1 MSTQDSMVDAGA
13 GAAQTSRQQSA
24 EQDARQLQEARERA
38 AHNPGGGGIVLIDNH
53 DSFVYNLVDALA
65 HTAAAESGS
74 AGEGASSDTPGAQ
87 SASGV
92 QSASGGSGA
101 TGASGAA
108 LEYRV
113 FRNSATPLEVLSL
126 NPDLIVLSPGP
137 GHPSQAGRM
146 MELID
151 VALGRV
157 PMLGIC
163 LGFQALMHHLGGT
176 VAPCGPVHGSTDHMR
191 LSDTGV
197 DHPVFAGLTVDA
209 GPERG
214 AAEHRGRLVPVAR
227 YHSLG
232 ATDVPN
238 GLISLG
244 TCPAADAEGGEV
256 VMAAETD
263 EKFLRTQVLGT
274 ADAPW
279 EGAVAHAMG
288 LQFHP
293 ESVLSPSG
301 PIILQRALRYLKEAR
316 V

>member
-1 MSTQDSMVDAGA
+1 MSTQDSMVNTTA
-13 GAAQTSRQQSA
+13 GAAQASGRQAAERLA
-24 EQDARQLQEARERA
+24 EQQEAARERA
-38 AHNPGGGGIVLIDNH
+38 ANNPGGGGIVLIDNH

-65 HTAAAESGS
+65 HTAAAESEAAGS
-74 AGEGASSDTPGAQ
+74 AGSSSGTEGAVGAEGTNDAPLQ
-87 SASGV
+87 
-92 QSASGGSGA
+92 
-101 TGASGAA
+101 
-108 LEYRV
+108 YRV

-137 GHPSQAGRM
+137 GHPTQAGRM
-146 MELID
+146 MDLID

-163 LGFQALMHHLGGT
+163 LGFQALMDHLGGT

-191 LSDTGV
+191 LSDAGV

-232 ATDVPN
+232 ATKVPE
-238 GLISLG
+238 GLVSLG

-274 ADAPW
+274 PDKPW

-293 ESVLSPSG
+293 ESVLSPTG
-301 PIILQRALRYLKEAR
+301 PIILQRALRYLKEAQ

>member
-1 MSTQDSMVDAGA
+1 MSTQDSMVNANA
-13 GAAQTSRQQSA
+13 GAAQASGRQAAERLA
-24 EQDARQLQEARERA
+24 EQQEAARERA
-38 AHNPGGGGIVLIDNH
+38 ANNPGSGGIVLIDNH

-65 HTAAAESGS
+65 HTAAAESAAAGS
-74 AGEGASSDTPGAQ
+74 AGSGSSAEAASAEGANDAPLQ
-87 SASGV
+87 
-92 QSASGGSGA
+92 
-101 TGASGAA
+101 
-108 LEYRV
+108 YRV

-137 GHPSQAGRM
+137 GHPTQAGRM
-146 MELID
+146 MDLID

-163 LGFQALMHHLGGT
+163 LGFQALMDHLGGT

-191 LSDTGV
+191 LSDAGV

-232 ATDVPN
+232 ATKVPE
-238 GLISLG
+238 GLVSLG

-263 EKFLRTQVLGT
+263 EKFFRTQVLGT
-274 ADAPW
+274 PDKPW

>member
-1 MSTQDSMVDAGA
+1 MSTQDSMVDASMLDASA
-13 GAAQTSRQQSA
+13 GAALTNGHEAPERLTEQQVA
-24 EQDARQLQEARERA
+24 ARERA
-38 AHNPGGGGIVLIDNH
+38 ANNPGGGGIVLIDNH

-65 HTAAAESGS
+65 HTAAAESQVSGS
-74 AGEGASSDTPGAQ
+74 AGSS
-87 SASGV
+87 
-92 QSASGGSGA
+92 
-101 TGASGAA
+101 SGAA
-108 LEYRV
+108 SAEGATDAPLQYRV

-137 GHPSQAGRM
+137 GHPTQAGRM
-146 MELID
+146 MELIEI
-151 VALGRV
+151 ALGRV

-163 LGFQALMHHLGGT
+163 LGFQALIDHLGGT

-191 LSDTGV
+191 LSDAGV

-232 ATDVPN
+232 ATKVPE
-238 GLISLG
+238 GLVNLG
-244 TCPAADAEGGEV
+244 TCPASDAEGGEV

-274 ADAPW
+274 PDKPW

>member
-1 MSTQDSMVDAGA
+1 MSTQDSNMKSSADAAHATGHHSA
-13 GAAQTSRQQSA
+13 EHHARQQ
-24 EQDARQLQEARERA
+24 EEARNLA
-38 AHNPGGGGIVLIDNH
+38 ANNPGGGGIVLIDNH

-65 HTAAAESGS
+65 HTAAAEDAAGVAGSTGVGS
-74 AGEGASSDTPGAQ
+74 AGVAAGAGVAVE
-87 SASGV
+87 SAPL
-92 QSASGGSGA
+92 Q
-101 TGASGAA
+101 
-108 LEYRV
+108 YRV

-137 GHPSQAGRM
+137 GHPANAGYM
-146 MELID
+146 MDLIE

-191 LSDTGV
+191 LSDAGV
-197 DHPVFAGLTVDA
+197 EHPVFAGLTVDA

-214 AAEHRGRLVPVAR
+214 PAEHRGRLVPVAR

-232 ATDVPN
+232 ATKVPE
-238 GLISLG
+238 GLVSLG

-263 EKFLRTQVLGT
+263 EKFLREHVLGT
-274 ADAPW
+274 ADKPW
-279 EGAVAHAMG
+279 DGAVAHAMG

-293 ESVLSPSG
+293 ESVLSPTG

>member
-1 MSTQDSMVDAGA
+1 MSTQDSNTKSSA
-13 GAAQTSRQQSA
+13 GAAQATGHHSAEPHARQQ
-24 EQDARQLQEARERA
+24 EEARKLA
-38 AHNPGGGGIVLIDNH
+38 ANNPGGGGIVLIDNH

-65 HTAAAESGS
+65 HTAAAEDAAGVAGS
-74 AGEGASSDTPGAQ
+74 AGAG
-87 SASGV
+87 SA
-92 QSASGGSGA
+92 
-101 TGASGAA
+101 GAA
-108 LEYRV
+108 GAGVAVESAPLQYRV
-113 FRNSATPLEVLSL
+113 FRNSATPWEVLSL

-137 GHPSQAGRM
+137 GHPANAGYM
-146 MELID
+146 MDLIE

-191 LSDTGV
+191 LSDAGV

-232 ATDVPN
+232 ATKVPE
-238 GLISLG
+238 GLVSLG

-263 EKFLRTQVLGT
+263 EKFLREHVLGT
-274 ADAPW
+274 PDKPW
-279 EGAVAHAMG
+279 DGAVAHAMG

-293 ESVLSPSG
+293 ESVLSPTG

>member
-1 MSTQDSMVDAGA
+1 MSTQDSMVNSSMLDASA
-13 GAAQTSRQQSA
+13 GAAQANGREAAERLA
-24 EQDARQLQEARERA
+24 EQQEAARERA
-38 AHNPGGGGIVLIDNH
+38 ANNPGGGGIVLIDNH

-65 HTAAAESGS
+65 HTAAAESAAAGS
-74 AGEGASSDTPGAQ
+74 AGSGSSAEGKGAEGEGAE
-87 SASGV
+87 
-92 QSASGGSGA
+92 GA
-101 TGASGAA
+101 TDAP
-108 LEYRV
+108 LQYRV

-137 GHPSQAGRM
+137 GHPTQAGRM
-146 MELID
+146 MDLID

-163 LGFQALMHHLGGT
+163 LGFQALMDHLGGT

-191 LSDTGV
+191 LSDAGV

-232 ATDVPN
+232 ATKVPE
-238 GLISLG
+238 GLVSLG

-263 EKFLRTQVLGT
+263 EKFFRTQVLGT
-274 ADAPW
+274 PDKPW

>member
-1 MSTQDSMVDAGA
+1 MSTQDSNTKSSA
-13 GAAQTSRQQSA
+13 GAAHAIGHQSA
-24 EQDARQLQEARERA
+24 EHHARQQEEARKLA
-38 AHNPGGGGIVLIDNH
+38 ANNPGGGGIVLIDNH

-65 HTAAAESGS
+65 HTAAAEDAAGGAGS
-74 AGEGASSDTPGAQ
+74 AGAGVGGAGGAGVAVE
-87 SASGV
+87 SAPL
-92 QSASGGSGA
+92 Q
-101 TGASGAA
+101 
-108 LEYRV
+108 YRV

-137 GHPSQAGRM
+137 GHPANAGYM
-146 MELID
+146 MDLIE

-191 LSDTGV
+191 LSDAGV

-214 AAEHRGRLVPVAR
+214 PAEHRGRLVPVAR

-232 ATDVPN
+232 ATKVPE
-238 GLISLG
+238 GLVSLG

-263 EKFLRTQVLGT
+263 EKFLREHVLGT
-274 ADAPW
+274 ADKPW
-279 EGAVAHAMG
+279 DGAVAHAMG

-293 ESVLSPSG
+293 ESVLSPTG

>member
-1 MSTQDSMVDAGA
+1 MSTQDSNTKSSA
-13 GAAQTSRQQSA
+13 GAAHAIGHHSAEHHARQQ
-24 EQDARQLQEARERA
+24 EEARKLA
-38 AHNPGGGGIVLIDNH
+38 ANNPGGGGIVLIDNH

-65 HTAAAESGS
+65 HTAAAEDAAGVAGS
-74 AGEGASSDTPGAQ
+74 AGA
-87 SASGV
+87 
-92 QSASGGSGA
+92 
-101 TGASGAA
+101 GAA
-108 LEYRV
+108 ESAPLQYRV

-137 GHPSQAGRM
+137 GHPANAGYM
-146 MELID
+146 MDLIE

-191 LSDTGV
+191 LSDAGV

-232 ATDVPN
+232 ATKVPE
-238 GLISLG
+238 GLVNLG

-263 EKFLRTQVLGT
+263 EKFLREHVLGT
-274 ADAPW
+274 ADKPW
-279 EGAVAHAMG
+279 DGAVAHAMG

-293 ESVLSPSG
+293 ESVLSPTG

>member
-1 MSTQDSMVDAGA
+1 MSTQDSMVNASTLDASA
-13 GAAQTSRQQSA
+13 GAAQASGRQAAERCA
-24 EQDARQLQEARERA
+24 EQQEAARERA
-38 AHNPGGGGIVLIDNH
+38 ANNPGGGIVLIDNH

-65 HTAAAESGS
+65 HTAAAESAAAGS
-74 AGEGASSDTPGAQ
+74 AGS
-87 SASGV
+87 
-92 QSASGGSGA
+92 GSGA
-101 TGASGAA
+101 ASAEGANDAP
-108 LEYRV
+108 LQYRV

-137 GHPSQAGRM
+137 GHPTQAGRM
-146 MELID
+146 MDLID

-163 LGFQALMHHLGGT
+163 LGFQALMDHLGGT

-191 LSDTGV
+191 LSDAGV

-232 ATDVPN
+232 ATKVPE
-238 GLISLG
+238 GLVSLG

-274 ADAPW
+274 PDKPW

>member
-1 MSTQDSMVDAGA
+1 MSTQDSMVNASTLDASA
-13 GAAQTSRQQSA
+13 GAAQARGRQAAERLA
-24 EQDARQLQEARERA
+24 EQQEAARERA
-38 AHNPGGGGIVLIDNH
+38 ANNPGGGGIVLIDNH

-65 HTAAAESGS
+65 HTAAAESEAAGS
-74 AGEGASSDTPGAQ
+74 AGSSSGAEGEGAEGANDAPLQ
-87 SASGV
+87 
-92 QSASGGSGA
+92 
-101 TGASGAA
+101 
-108 LEYRV
+108 YRV

-137 GHPSQAGRM
+137 GHPTQAGRM
-146 MELID
+146 MDLID

-163 LGFQALMHHLGGT
+163 LGFQALMDHLGGT

-191 LSDTGV
+191 LSDAGV

-232 ATDVPN
+232 ATKVPE
-238 GLISLG
+238 GLVSLG

-274 ADAPW
+274 PDKPW

>member
-1 MSTQDSMVDAGA
+1 MSTQDSMVNASTLDASA
-13 GAAQTSRQQSA
+13 GAAQASGRQAAERLA
-24 EQDARQLQEARERA
+24 EQQEAARERA
-38 AHNPGGGGIVLIDNH
+38 ANNPGGGGIVLIDNH

-65 HTAAAESGS
+65 HTAAAESEAAGS
-74 AGEGASSDTPGAQ
+74 AGS
-87 SASGV
+87 
-92 QSASGGSGA
+92 GSGA
-101 TGASGAA
+101 ASAEGANDAP
-108 LEYRV
+108 LQYRV

-137 GHPSQAGRM
+137 GHPTQAGRM
-146 MELID
+146 MDLID

-163 LGFQALMHHLGGT
+163 LGFQALMDHLGGT

-191 LSDTGV
+191 LSDAGV

-232 ATDVPN
+232 ATKVPE
-238 GLISLG
+238 GLVSLG

-274 ADAPW
+274 PDKPW

>member
-1 MSTQDSMVDAGA
+1 MLDASA
-13 GAAQTSRQQSA
+13 GAALTNGHEAPERLTEQQVA
-24 EQDARQLQEARERA
+24 ARERA
-38 AHNPGGGGIVLIDNH
+38 ANNPGGGGIVLIDNH

-65 HTAAAESGS
+65 HTAAAESQVSGS
-74 AGEGASSDTPGAQ
+74 AGSS
-87 SASGV
+87 
-92 QSASGGSGA
+92 
-101 TGASGAA
+101 SGAA
-108 LEYRV
+108 SAEGATDAPLQYRV

-137 GHPSQAGRM
+137 GHPTQAGRM
-146 MELID
+146 MELIEI
-151 VALGRV
+151 ALGRV

-163 LGFQALMHHLGGT
+163 LGFQALIDHLGGT

-191 LSDTGV
+191 LSDAGV

-232 ATDVPN
+232 ATKVPE
-238 GLISLG
+238 GLVNLG
-244 TCPAADAEGGEV
+244 TCPASDAEGGEV

-274 ADAPW
+274 PDKPW

>member
-1 MSTQDSMVDAGA
+1 MSKQDSNTKSSA
-13 GAAQTSRQQSA
+13 GAAQATGHQSA
-24 EQDARQLQEARERA
+24 EPHARQQEEARRLA
-38 AHNPGGGGIVLIDNH
+38 ANNPGGGGIVLIDNH

-65 HTAAAESGS
+65 HTAAAED
-74 AGEGASSDTPGAQ
+74 GAPGAGVAARAGVAVE
-87 SASGV
+87 SAPL
-92 QSASGGSGA
+92 Q
-101 TGASGAA
+101 
-108 LEYRV
+108 YRV

-137 GHPSQAGRM
+137 GHPANAGYM
-146 MELID
+146 MDLIE

-191 LSDTGV
+191 LSDAGV

-214 AAEHRGRLVPVAR
+214 PAEHRGRLVPVAR

-232 ATDVPN
+232 ATKVPE
-238 GLISLG
+238 GLVSLG

-263 EKFLRTQVLGT
+263 EKFLREHVLGT
-274 ADAPW
+274 ADKPW
-279 EGAVAHAMG
+279 DGAVAHAMG

-293 ESVLSPSG
+293 ESVLSPTG

>member
-1 MSTQDSMVDAGA
+1 MSTQDSMVNASTLDASA
-13 GAAQTSRQQSA
+13 GAAQASGRQAAERLA
-24 EQDARQLQEARERA
+24 EQQEAARERA
-38 AHNPGGGGIVLIDNH
+38 ANNPGGGGIVLIDNH

-65 HTAAAESGS
+65 HTAAAESAAAGS
-74 AGEGASSDTPGAQ
+74 AVSS
-87 SASGV
+87 
-92 QSASGGSGA
+92 
-101 TGASGAA
+101 SGAA
-108 LEYRV
+108 SAEGTNDAPLQYRV

-137 GHPSQAGRM
+137 GHPTQAGRM
-146 MELID
+146 MDLID

-163 LGFQALMHHLGGT
+163 LGFQALMDHLGGT

-191 LSDTGV
+191 LSDAGV

-232 ATDVPN
+232 ATKVPE
-238 GLISLG
+238 GLVSLG

-263 EKFLRTQVLGT
+263 EKFLRTHVLGT
-274 ADAPW
+274 PDKPW

>member
-1 MSTQDSMVDAGA
+1 MSTQDSNRKSSA
-13 GAAQTSRQQSA
+13 GAAQATGHHSAEHHARQQ
-24 EQDARQLQEARERA
+24 EEARKLA
-38 AHNPGGGGIVLIDNH
+38 ANNPGGGGIVLIDNH

-65 HTAAAESGS
+65 HTAAAEDAA
-74 AGEGASSDTPGAQ
+74 AGAGAG
-87 SASGV
+87 
-92 QSASGGSGA
+92 
-101 TGASGAA
+101 GAA
-108 LEYRV
+108 AVESAPLQYRV

-137 GHPSQAGRM
+137 GHPANAGYM
-146 MELID
+146 MDLIE

-191 LSDTGV
+191 LSDAGV

-214 AAEHRGRLVPVAR
+214 PAEHRGRLVPVAR

-232 ATDVPN
+232 ATKVPE
-238 GLISLG
+238 GLVSLG

-263 EKFLRTQVLGT
+263 EKFLREHVLGT
-274 ADAPW
+274 PDKPW
-279 EGAVAHAMG
+279 DGAVAHAMG

-293 ESVLSPSG
+293 ESVLSPTG

>member
-1 MSTQDSMVDAGA
+1 MSTQDSMVNANA
-13 GAAQTSRQQSA
+13 GAARASGRQAAESFA
-24 EQDARQLQEARERA
+24 EQQEAARERA
-38 AHNPGGGGIVLIDNH
+38 ANNPGGGGIVLIDNH

-65 HTAAAESGS
+65 HTAAAESEAAGS
-74 AGEGASSDTPGAQ
+74 AGSGSSAEGKGAEGANDAPLQ
-87 SASGV
+87 
-92 QSASGGSGA
+92 
-101 TGASGAA
+101 
-108 LEYRV
+108 YRV

-137 GHPSQAGRM
+137 GHPTQAGRM
-146 MELID
+146 MDLID

-163 LGFQALMHHLGGT
+163 LGFQALMDHLGGT

-191 LSDTGV
+191 LSDAGV

-232 ATDVPN
+232 ATRVPE
-238 GLISLG
+238 GLVSLG

-263 EKFLRTQVLGT
+263 EKFLRTQVLG
-274 ADAPW
+274 APDKPW

>member
-1 MSTQDSMVDAGA
+1 MSTQDSNRKSSA
-13 GAAQTSRQQSA
+13 GAAQATGHQSA
-24 EQDARQLQEARERA
+24 EHHARQQEEARSLA
-38 AHNPGGGGIVLIDNH
+38 ANNPGGGGIVLIDNH

-65 HTAAAESGS
+65 HTAAAENAAAGVGS
-74 AGEGASSDTPGAQ
+74 AGAAGAGAG
-87 SASGV
+87 SA
-92 QSASGGSGA
+92 
-101 TGASGAA
+101 GAA
-108 LEYRV
+108 GAGVAVESAPLQYRV

-137 GHPSQAGRM
+137 GHPANAGYM
-146 MELID
+146 MDLIE

-191 LSDTGV
+191 LSDAGV
-197 DHPVFAGLTVDA
+197 EHPVFAGLTVDA

-214 AAEHRGRLVPVAR
+214 LAEHRGRLVPVAR

-232 ATDVPN
+232 ATKVPE
-238 GLISLG
+238 GLVSLG

-263 EKFLRTQVLGT
+263 EKFLREHVLGT
-274 ADAPW
+274 AHKPW
-279 EGAVAHAMG
+279 DGAVAHAMG

-293 ESVLSPSG
+293 ESVLSPTG

>member
-1 MSTQDSMVDAGA
+1 MSTQDSNTKISA
-13 GAAQTSRQQSA
+13 GAAHATGHQSA
-24 EQDARQLQEARERA
+24 EHHARQQEEARKLA
-38 AHNPGGGGIVLIDNH
+38 AKNPGGGGIVLIDNH

-65 HTAAAESGS
+65 HTAAAEDAAGVAAGAAGAGS
-74 AGEGASSDTPGAQ
+74 AGAA
-87 SASGV
+87 A
-92 QSASGGSGA
+92 
-101 TGASGAA
+101 GAA
-108 LEYRV
+108 GVAAGAGVAVESAPLQYRV

-137 GHPSQAGRM
+137 GHPANAGYM
-146 MELID
+146 MDLIE

-191 LSDTGV
+191 LSDAGV

-214 AAEHRGRLVPVAR
+214 PAEHRGRLVPVAR

-232 ATDVPN
+232 ATKVPE
-238 GLISLG
+238 GLVSLG

-263 EKFLRTQVLGT
+263 EKFLREHVLGT
-274 ADAPW
+274 PDKPW
-279 EGAVAHAMG
+279 DGAVAHAMG

-293 ESVLSPSG
+293 ESVLSPTG

>member
-1 MSTQDSMVDAGA
+1 MSTQDSMVNASTLDASA
-13 GAAQTSRQQSA
+13 GAAQASGREAAERLA
-24 EQDARQLQEARERA
+24 EQQEAARERA
-38 AHNPGGGGIVLIDNH
+38 ANNPGGGGIVLIDNH

-65 HTAAAESGS
+65 HTAAAESEAAGS
-74 AGEGASSDTPGAQ
+74 AGS
-87 SASGV
+87 
-92 QSASGGSGA
+92 GSGA
-101 TGASGAA
+101 ASAEGANDAP
-108 LEYRV
+108 LQYRV

-137 GHPSQAGRM
+137 GHPTQAGRM
-146 MELID
+146 MDLID

-163 LGFQALMHHLGGT
+163 LGFQALMDHLGGT

-191 LSDTGV
+191 LSDAGV

-232 ATDVPN
+232 ATKVPE
-238 GLISLG
+238 GLVSLG

-274 ADAPW
+274 PDKPW

>member
-1 MSTQDSMVDAGA
+1 MSTQDSNTKISA
-13 GAAQTSRQQSA
+13 GAAHATGHQSA
-24 EQDARQLQEARERA
+24 EHHARQQEEARKLA
-38 AHNPGGGGIVLIDNH
+38 ANNPGGGGIVLIDNH

-65 HTAAAESGS
+65 HTAAAEDAA
-74 AGEGASSDTPGAQ
+74 AGAGAG
-87 SASGV
+87 
-92 QSASGGSGA
+92 
-101 TGASGAA
+101 GAA
-108 LEYRV
+108 AVESAPLQYRV

-137 GHPSQAGRM
+137 GHPANAGYM
-146 MELID
+146 MDLIE

-191 LSDTGV
+191 LSDAGV

-232 ATDVPN
+232 ATKVPE
-238 GLISLG
+238 GLVSLG

-263 EKFLRTQVLGT
+263 EKFLREHVLGT
-274 ADAPW
+274 PDKPW
-279 EGAVAHAMG
+279 DGAVAHAMG

-293 ESVLSPSG
+293 ESVLSPTG

>member
-1 MSTQDSMVDAGA
+1 MSTQDSMVNASTLDASA
-13 GAAQTSRQQSA
+13 GAAQASGREAAERLA
-24 EQDARQLQEARERA
+24 EQQEAARERA
-38 AHNPGGGGIVLIDNH
+38 ANNPGGGGIVLIDNH

-65 HTAAAESGS
+65 HTAAAESEAAGS
-74 AGEGASSDTPGAQ
+74 AGSGSSAEGEGAEGANDAPLQ
-87 SASGV
+87 
-92 QSASGGSGA
+92 
-101 TGASGAA
+101 
-108 LEYRV
+108 YRV

-137 GHPSQAGRM
+137 GHPTQAGRM
-146 MELID
+146 MDLID

-163 LGFQALMHHLGGT
+163 LGFQALMDHLGGT

-191 LSDTGV
+191 LSDAGV

-232 ATDVPN
+232 ATKVPE
-238 GLISLG
+238 GLVSLG

-274 ADAPW
+274 PDKPW

>member
-1 MSTQDSMVDAGA
+1 MSTQDSMVNANAGA
-13 GAAQTSRQQSA
+13 VQASGRQSA
-24 EQDARQLQEARERA
+24 ESFAEQQEAARERA
-38 AHNPGGGGIVLIDNH
+38 ANNPGGGGIVLIDNH

-65 HTAAAESGS
+65 HTAAAESAAAGS
-74 AGEGASSDTPGAQ
+74 AGSGSSAEGKGAEGANDAPLQ
-87 SASGV
+87 
-92 QSASGGSGA
+92 
-101 TGASGAA
+101 
-108 LEYRV
+108 YRV

-137 GHPSQAGRM
+137 GHPTQAGRM
-146 MELID
+146 MDLID

-163 LGFQALMHHLGGT
+163 LGFQALMDHLGGT

-191 LSDTGV
+191 LSDAGV

-232 ATDVPN
+232 ATKVPE
-238 GLISLG
+238 GLVSLG

-274 ADAPW
+274 PDKHW

>member
-1 MSTQDSMVDAGA
+1 MSTQDSMVNASTLDASA
-13 GAAQTSRQQSA
+13 GAAQARGRQAAERLA
-24 EQDARQLQEARERA
+24 EQQEAARERA
-38 AHNPGGGGIVLIDNH
+38 ANNPGGGGIVLIDNH

-65 HTAAAESGS
+65 HTAAAESAAAGS
-74 AGEGASSDTPGAQ
+74 AGSGSSAEGEGAEGANDAPLQ
-87 SASGV
+87 
-92 QSASGGSGA
+92 
-101 TGASGAA
+101 
-108 LEYRV
+108 YRV

-137 GHPSQAGRM
+137 GHPTQAGRM
-146 MELID
+146 MDLID

-163 LGFQALMHHLGGT
+163 LGFQALMDHLGGT

-191 LSDTGV
+191 LSDAGV

-232 ATDVPN
+232 ATKVPE
-238 GLISLG
+238 GLVSLG

-274 ADAPW
+274 PDKPW

>member
-74 AGEGASSDTPGAQ
+74 TREGASSDNPGAQ
-87 SASGV
+87 S
-92 QSASGGSGA
+92 
-101 TGASGAA
+101 ASGAA

-232 ATDVPN
+232 ATEVPN

-274 ADAPW
+274 PDTPW

>member
-1 MSTQDSMVDAGA
+1 MSTQDSNTKSSA
-13 GAAQTSRQQSA
+13 GAAHATGHQSA
-24 EQDARQLQEARERA
+24 EPHARQQEEARKLA
-38 AHNPGGGGIVLIDNH
+38 ANNPGGGGIVLIDNH

-65 HTAAAESGS
+65 HTAAAEDAAAGAGVAVES
-74 AGEGASSDTPGAQ
+74 APLQ
-87 SASGV
+87 
-92 QSASGGSGA
+92 
-101 TGASGAA
+101 
-108 LEYRV
+108 YRV
-113 FRNSATPLEVLSL
+113 FRNSAIPLEVLSL

-137 GHPSQAGRM
+137 GHPANAGYM
-146 MELID
+146 MDLIE

-191 LSDTGV
+191 LSDAGV

-214 AAEHRGRLVPVAR
+214 PAEHRGRLVPVAR

-232 ATDVPN
+232 ATKVPE
-238 GLISLG
+238 GLVSLG

-263 EKFLRTQVLGT
+263 EKFLREHVLGT
-274 ADAPW
+274 PDKPW
-279 EGAVAHAMG
+279 DGAVAHAMG

-293 ESVLSPSG
+293 ESVLSPTG

>member
-1 MSTQDSMVDAGA
+1 MSTQDSNTKSSA
-13 GAAQTSRQQSA
+13 GAAQATGHQSA
-24 EQDARQLQEARERA
+24 EPHARQQEEARKLA
-38 AHNPGGGGIVLIDNH
+38 ANNPGGGGIVLIDNH

-65 HTAAAESGS
+65 HTAAAEDAAGVAAS
-74 AGEGASSDTPGAQ
+74 AGAA
-87 SASGV
+87 
-92 QSASGGSGA
+92 
-101 TGASGAA
+101 GAA
-108 LEYRV
+108 GAAVESAPLQYRV

-137 GHPSQAGRM
+137 GHPANAGYM
-146 MELID
+146 MDLIE

-191 LSDTGV
+191 LSDAGV
-197 DHPVFAGLTVDA
+197 EHPVFAGLTVDA

-214 AAEHRGRLVPVAR
+214 PAEHRGRLVPVAR

-232 ATDVPN
+232 ATKVPE
-238 GLISLG
+238 GLVSLG

-263 EKFLRTQVLGT
+263 EKFLREHVLGT
-274 ADAPW
+274 ADKPW
-279 EGAVAHAMG
+279 DGAVAHAVG

-293 ESVLSPSG
+293 ESVLSPTG